1 MKIDITKTIIAFNL
15 SVISAILVYKFSNIS
30 TKILL
35 AIIAFVFI
43 FIPLFFAIAYKPK
56 QQEKT
61 KKIKGISYLFLM
73 MIIIS
78 NVIFAI
84 FAFENLIYI
93 IINSF
98 ILLAFIAFLYGTVN
112 DKEKIKQK

>member
-15 SVISAILVYKFSNIS
+15 SVISAILVYKFSNVS

-35 AIIAFVFI
+35 AIIAFVLI

-78 NVIFAI
+78 NVIAI
-84 FAFENLIYI
+84 VICGFCCSCGYFCYTLLRSTVHNL
-93 IINSF
+93 
-98 ILLAFIAFLYGTVN
+98 
-112 DKEKIKQK
+112 